1 MISFIDKQ
9 FDKNNFKTWLYTPGG
24 AFLGELVVDNPV
36 LNLQLEGL
44 NSTFS
49 FTLPENIESGILFD
63 PTTGYTGIQ
72 SVVNPRINE
81 SLDQFQVEVWYGD
94 LDTDTFQ
101 KQRFIIIETP
111 RQWNNDITRFSYT
124 AYSKEYENAFV
135 RIIDWPGVE
144 ITEFVD
150 QNNRVKGSGSNEQFN
165 LARTPKDQRLIRV
178 EIVKDFIYRLV
189 QLTASAEGYQFGSL
203 QPNIETIKVYK
214 FVEQGNQRL
223 LLTKGQHYEIL
234 ADEFTDLKRISYTI
248 GSNFG
253 GITLSNNDNIFIEY
267 KLENPVKIDLIR
279 SDTPSIIDEYNFFY
293 DQANNRI
300 TCYVP
305 PVPQV
310 FQPLGVQFY
319 ENAPVGSTVQVKI
332 FYETLSSLNPS
343 DPVNKIFTKDALR
356 IEQVLTSILNYG
368 DEDSTEGKWS
378 AVFVAPSNELRSNF
392 AFNNTTLLAA
402 IEQTL
407 KTYDVIAM
415 PDTINKRFYIY
426 DKLTPNTVT
435 QTVTE
440 NGQTKQVVVSS
451 YRQDTGLSF
460 EYGKFLR
467 SVSQTMSAKDVVT
480 VIRGIGLD
488 NITADSASPTGFNE

>member
-1 MISFIDKQ
+1 
-9 FDKNNFKTWLYTPGG
+9 
-24 AFLGELVVDNPV
+24 
-36 LNLQLEGL
+36 
-44 NSTFS
+44 
-49 FTLPENIESGILFD
+49 
-63 PTTGYTGIQ
+63 
-72 SVVNPRINE
+72 
-81 SLDQFQVEVWYGD
+81 
-94 LDTDTFQ
+94 
-101 KQRFIIIETP
+101 
-111 RQWNNDITRFSYT
+111 
-124 AYSKEYENAFV
+124 
-135 RIIDWPGVE
+135 
-144 ITEFVD
+144 
-150 QNNRVKGSGSNEQFN
+150 
-165 LARTPKDQRLIRV
+165 
-178 EIVKDFIYRLV
+178 
-189 QLTASAEGYQFGSL
+189 
-203 QPNIETIKVYK
+203 
-214 FVEQGNQRL
+214 
-223 LLTKGQHYEIL
+223 
-234 ADEFTDLKRISYTI
+234 
-248 GSNFG
+248 
-253 GITLSNNDNIFIEY
+253 
-267 KLENPVKIDLIR
+267 
-279 SDTPSIIDEYNFFY
+279 
-293 DQANNRI
+293 
-300 TCYVP
+300 
-305 PVPQV
+305 
-310 FQPLGVQFY
+310 
-319 ENAPVGSTVQVKI
+319 VQVKI

>member
-1 MISFIDKQ
+1 M
-9 FDKNNFKTWLYTPGG
+9 
-24 AFLGELVVDNPV
+24 
-36 LNLQLEGL
+36 NLQLEGL

-49 FTLPENIESGILFD
+49 FTLPENIESGVVLNE
-63 PTTGYTGIQ
+63 TGFSTIQ

-94 LDTDTFQ
+94 LDTDDFQ

-111 RQWNNDITRFSYT
+111 REWNNDITRFSYR
-124 AYSKEYENAFV
+124 AFSKEYENVFV

-150 QNNRVKGSGSNEQFN
+150 EQTERHPNGVNRTFSLSK
-165 LARTPKDQRLIRV
+165 TPRDERLIRV

-203 QPNIETIKVYK
+203 QPNVESIQVYK
-214 FVEQGNQRL
+214 FIEGNPGI
-223 LLTKGQHYEIL
+223 LLTEGEHYEIR
-234 ADEFTDLKRISYTI
+234 ADEFTDLNSISYI
-248 GSNFG
+248 LDNPFG
-253 GITLSNNDNIFIEY
+253 GVTLESGDNVYIEY
-267 KLENPVKIDLIR
+267 KLEEPVKLDLIR
-279 SDTPSIIDEYNFFY
+279 SESSSIIDEFNFFY
-293 DQANNRI
+293 NSNNNSI

-310 FQPLGVQFY
+310 FDPLGVQFY
-319 ENAPVGSTVQVKI
+319 EEAPVGSTVKIKI
-332 FYETLSSLNPS
+332 FYETDDALSPS
-343 DPVNKIFTKDALR
+343 DPINKTFVKDGLR
-356 IEQVLTSILNYG
+356 MEQVFESILEYG

-378 AVFVAPSNELRSNF
+378 AVFVTQSDELRSNL

-402 IEQTL
+402 INDTL
-407 KTYDVIAM
+407 KTYDAIAL

-426 DKLTPNTVT
+426 DKLTPDTVT

-440 NGQTKQVVVSS
+440 NGQTKEILLSS

-460 EYGKFLR
+460 EYGKFLK
-467 SVSQTMSAKDVVT
+467 SISQTINAKDIVT
-480 VIRGIGLD
+480 VMRGIGTD
-488 NITADSASPTGFNE
+488 NVTAASASVTGFNE